1 MNANPDIAPDAGL
14 ARMARVA
21 GIEYPALIRNIC
33 ELALARAATA
43 AAADEW
49 VLAQKLSGVESAA
62 PGRTDLFAV
71 ARGVRCTVK
80 LGALQRG
87 HRNRIREILDATSV
101 FRDEEVAVALE
112 LFDETFAAGPA
123 RAPYDP
129 GDGVANYEFVG
140 SFSRD
145 GQLVG
150 YVCYGATPGTD
161 RVYDLYWIAMH
172 PEFQGE
178 GGGSQLLDE
187 VERRFANARRG
198 CSSSRRRRATT
209 TRRRATFTRA
219 RGYDA
224 PRQTRGLLRARRR
237 TG

>member
-1 MNANPDIAPDAGL
+1 M
-14 ARMARVA
+14 
-21 GIEYPALIRNIC
+21 
-33 ELALARAATA
+33 
-43 AAADEW
+43 
-49 VLAQKLSGVESAA
+49 S
-62 PGRTDLFAV
+62 
-71 ARGVRCTVK
+71 VR
-80 LGALQRG
+80 LGALQKG
-87 HRNRIREILDATSV
+87 HRNRIREILDATAV

-112 LFDETFAAGPA
+112 LFDEAFAGGPP

-172 PEFQGE
+172 PKFQGE

-187 VERRFANARRG
+187 VERRLRQRETRLLVVET
-198 CSSSRRRRATT
+198 SSRDDYGS
-209 TRRRATFTRA
+209 TRHFYET
-219 RGYDA
+219 RGYATAARLADYYA
-224 PRQTRGLLRARRR
+224 PGDDRVIYTKRFTEATSPVLHVRSNAELSRNE
-237 TG
+237 

>member
-1 MNANPDIAPDAGL
+1 M
-14 ARMARVA
+14 
-21 GIEYPALIRNIC
+21 
-33 ELALARAATA
+33 
-43 AAADEW
+43 
-49 VLAQKLSGVESAA
+49 Q
-62 PGRTDLFAV
+62 
-71 ARGVRCTVK
+71 VK
-80 LGALQRG
+80 LGALTRG

-140 SFSRD
+140 SFSRE

-161 RVYDLYWIAMH
+161 RTYDLYWIAMH

-187 VERRFANARRG
+187 VERRLIQREARMLVVET
-198 CSSSRRRRATT
+198 SSRDNYRP
-209 TRRRATFTRA
+209 TRRFYEKH
-219 RGYDA
+219 GYVREAMLADFYA
-224 PRQTRGLLRARRR
+224 AGDHRVVYTKRL
-237 TG
+237 TN

>member
-1 MNANPDIAPDAGL
+1 M
-14 ARMARVA
+14 
-21 GIEYPALIRNIC
+21 
-33 ELALARAATA
+33 
-43 AAADEW
+43 
-49 VLAQKLSGVESAA
+49 Q
-62 PGRTDLFAV
+62 
-71 ARGVRCTVK
+71 VK

-87 HRNRIREILDATSV
+87 HRNRIREILDATEV
-101 FRDEEVAVALE
+101 FRDEEVEVALE

-140 SFSRD
+140 SFSRE

-178 GGGSQLLDE
+178 GAGTQLLDE
-187 VERRFANARRG
+187 VERRLRQREARMLVAET
-198 CSSSRRRRATT
+198 SSRTDYAS
-209 TRRRATFTRA
+209 TRLFYET
-219 RGYDA
+219 RGYHAEALVADFYA
-224 PRQTRGLLRARRR
+224 PGDHRVIYTKRFAAAEVSPPPHTSPNAESSRNE
-237 TG
+237 

>member
-1 MNANPDIAPDAGL
+1 M
-14 ARMARVA
+14 
-21 GIEYPALIRNIC
+21 
-33 ELALARAATA
+33 
-43 AAADEW
+43 
-49 VLAQKLSGVESAA
+49 Q
-62 PGRTDLFAV
+62 
-71 ARGVRCTVK
+71 VK

-140 SFSRD
+140 SFSRE

-161 RVYDLYWIAMH
+161 RVYDLYWIATH
-172 PEFQGE
+172 PQFQGE
-178 GGGSQLLDE
+178 GAGSQLLDE
-187 VERRFANARRG
+187 VERRLRQREARMLVVET
-198 CSSSRRRRATT
+198 SSRSDYAG
-209 TRRRATFTRA
+209 TRHFYEV
-219 RGYDA
+219 RGYRAEASLKDFYA
-224 PRQTRGLLRARRR
+224 PDDHRVIYAKRFVAPEVPSPTRLNAESSRNE
-237 TG
+237 

>member
-1 MNANPDIAPDAGL
+1 M
-14 ARMARVA
+14 
-21 GIEYPALIRNIC
+21 
-33 ELALARAATA
+33 
-43 AAADEW
+43 
-49 VLAQKLSGVESAA
+49 
-62 PGRTDLFAV
+62 
-71 ARGVRCTVK
+71 VK

-87 HRNRIREILDATSV
+87 HRTRIREILDATSV

-112 LFDETFAAGPA
+112 LFDETFAVGPA

-178 GGGSQLLDE
+178 GGGTQLLDE
-187 VERRFANARRG
+187 VERRLRQREARLLVVET
-198 CSSSRRRRATT
+198 SSRMDYAP
-209 TRRRATFTRA
+209 TRHFYELHGYEPAASLADYYAPGDSRVIYTKRFAASELLHTRQNA
-219 RGYDA
+219 ESSRNE
-224 PRQTRGLLRARRR
+224 
-237 TG
+237 